1 MDDMKVI
8 RKANLNLLIDQRK
21 LMDVQ
26 VLRIIN
32 EHGAAHGLKAM
43 NSPQMTELRHN
54 PNKSFGEKM
63 ARRIEAA
70 FELPGG
76 FLDKAQTPETANAAF
91 AASKPAQNDWFF
103 KPTPSAAGER
113 LLRLFETLPDLLADG
128 KTKQWMF
135 SELTRKLERAH
146 AALKPAA
153 PHRSEPSPEPSPK
166 PRSSRGKQTARSRSR
181 P

>member
-1 MDDMKVI
+1 MKVI
-8 RKANLNLLIDQRK
+8 RKTNLNLLIDQRK

-70 FELPGG
+70 FDLPGG

-103 KPTPSAAGER
+103 KPTMSEAAQQLAREFD
-113 LLRLFETLPDLLADG
+113 LLPDLLPDG
-128 KTKQWMF
+128 KTKSMLWGKLLDAIDKAAASPAQP
-135 SELTRKLERAH
+135 SEHGSAQ
-146 AALKPAA
+146 PAA
-153 PHRSEPSPEPSPK
+153 PTAKHR
-166 PRSSRGKQTARSRSR
+166 RGQGTRAAKARNRT
-181 P
+181 